1 MATIWESL
9 EASGGNA
16 GRARFGLFFLVVEP
30 GPPSLLFRFF
40 GAMLRLGAKGRGP
53 GCCGA
58 AAAVGDL
65 PIKIHL
71 SILEFGEKNRVWG
84 GPVRTRRRCE
94 KLRAGKGGWRYWR
107 CWRCEKLFA
116 AAPTQGLR
124 GQGSLEGSR
133 KVSQG

>member
-94 KLRAGKGGWRYWR
+94 KLR
-107 CWRCEKLFA
+107 EA
-116 AAPTQGLR
+116 A
-124 GQGSLEGSR
+124 SR
-133 KVSQG
+133 KRGVALLALLALREAVRSGTYAGATRAGVS